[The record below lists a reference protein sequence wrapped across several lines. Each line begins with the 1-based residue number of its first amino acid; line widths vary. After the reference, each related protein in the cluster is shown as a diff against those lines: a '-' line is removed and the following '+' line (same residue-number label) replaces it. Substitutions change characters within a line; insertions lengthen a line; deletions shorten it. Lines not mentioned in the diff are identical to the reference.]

1 MGILISFNTAYYE
14 ETTFADINLFFFFQF
29 YLTKNHVFLE
39 EDIHS
44 EKVVIVE
51 KELDGNAIN
60 DIKKLED
67 LLRLVFIDEECWNLK
82 VVK

>member
-1 MGILISFNTAYYE
+1 MTRLCSQILTC
-14 ETTFADINLFFFFQF
+14 FFFQF

-39 EDIHS
+39 EDIYS

-51 KELDGNAIN
+51 KELDGNAID
-60 DIKKLED
+60 DIKKFED
-67 LLRLVFIDEECWNLK
+67 LIRLVFIDEECWNVK

>member
-1 MGILISFNTAYYE
+1 MRRLRSQILTC
-14 ETTFADINLFFFFQF
+14 FFFQF

-39 EDIHS
+39 EDIYS

-51 KELDGNAIN
+51 KELDGNAID

-67 LLRLVFIDEECWNLK
+67 LL
-82 VVK
+82 

>member
-1 MGILISFNTAYYE
+1 MRRLRSQILTC
-14 ETTFADINLFFFFQF
+14 FFFPVLFN
-29 YLTKNHVFLE
+29 KKSRFLE